1 MDLLVEEVTACIAR
15 PTIRAATVGGQAA
28 GVILLRAAT
37 SGSLIATQL
46 ATTVLITGLLLAFL
60 LHITASV
67 LTRSAMPGLA
77 TSILP
82 GVPGAVM
89 LLTYIWTR

>member
-1 MDLLVEEVTACIAR
+1 MDLLVEQVTACSPDLR
-15 PTIRAATVGGQAA
+15 IRAVTFGGQVTA
-28 GVILLRAAT
+28 VILLGAAT

-46 ATTVLITGLLLAFL
+46 AVTVLITMLLLAFL
-60 LHITASV
+60 MHITASV

-82 GVPGAVM
+82 GAVM
-89 LLTYIWTR
+89 RLTYIWTR